1 MQRSTHRILTT
12 HCGSLPR
19 PNDLLEMLMAREQGR
34 LHDMPAFHTRVR
46 EAIGECV
53 RKQRDTGLD
62 IVNDGEWSKPD
73 YSTYVKNRFTGF
85 EGEPTPPDT
94 SRDMLDFPEYAPY
107 RRTGLQQLTRPKCNG
122 PIAWKDFD
130 AVQRDIDN
138 LKAAAGNAEEVFMTA
153 VSPGQVARFQG
164 NSYYKS
170 DEEYLWAL
178 ADVLKDEYKAITD
191 AGFTLQLDCPD
202 LGSGWN
208 GQFRSLTLA
217 EFRKVVDLH
226 LEVLNAATKDIPPE
240 RMRLHLCW
248 GNYEG
253 PHHHDIPLREII
265 EPVLQAQ
272 ARGGLLRG
280 RQPPSRAR
288 MDRLRGR
295 EAARREMHRPG
306 RDRLDD
312 QLHRAPGARR
322 PAHRALC
329 GPRGA
334 RECHRRRRLRLRDLR
349 WRAHRAASD
358 CLGEARCPRGGRP
371 HRQPEAVGTPH
382 MKGKRQRGD
391 GITPPSPHGRH
402 RPRTARRAATRA
414 GRQRAGSAS

>member
-1 MQRSTHRILTT
+1 
-12 HCGSLPR
+12 
-19 PNDLLEMLMAREQGR
+19 
-34 LHDMPAFHTRVR
+34 MPAFHARVR
-46 EAIGECV
+46 RAISECV

-85 EGEPTPPDT
+85 EGEPTPTDT

-107 RRTGLQQLTRPKCNG
+107 RRTSLQQLTRPMCNG

-164 NSYYKS
+164 NSHYKS
-170 DEEYLWAL
+170 DEEYLSAL
-178 ADVLKDEYKAITD
+178 ADVLKDEYKAITRRWLH
-191 AGFTLQLDCPD
+191 ATARLPGP
-202 LGSGWN
+202 GSGWN

-226 LEVLNAATKDIPPE
+226 LEVLNTATKDIPPE

-253 PHHHDIPLREII
+253 PHNHDIPLREII
-265 EPVLQAQ
+265 EPVQ
-272 ARGGLLRG
+272 ARPAAVSLRA
-280 RQPPSRAR
+280 PILVTTR
-288 MDRLRGR
+288 MERLRR
-295 EAARREMHRPG
+295 SEAARREMHRPG
-306 RDRLDD
+306 MIDSTTNFIE
-312 QLHRAPGARR
+312 HRSCR

-334 RECHRRRRLRLRDLR
+334 RECHCRRRLRLRDLR
-349 WRAHRAASD
+349 WCAHRAASD

-371 HRQPEAVGTPH
+371 HRQPEAGHAH
-382 MKGKRQRGD
+382 MKGKRPRGD

-402 RPRTARRAATRA
+402 ALELPVELQHTLVGKGQDLRMISPVTRCT
-414 GRQRAGSAS
+414 GSSQ

>member
-1 MQRSTHRILTT
+1 MKRSTHRILTT

-19 PNDLLEMLMAREQGR
+19 PSDLLEMLMAREQGG
-34 LHDMPAFHTRVR
+34 LPDLSAFHGRMR

-62 IVNDGEWSKPD
+62 IINDGEWSKPD
-73 YSTYVKNRFTGF
+73 YSTYVKNRLKGF
-85 EGEPTPPDT
+85 EGEPTPTDT
-94 SRDMLDFPEYAPY
+94 TRDMVDFPEFAAH
-107 RRTGLQQLTRPKCNG
+107 RHAGLQQLTRPKCDG
-122 PIAWKDFD
+122 PIAWKDFE
-130 AVQRDIDN
+130 AVKRDIEN
-138 LKAAAGNAEEVFMTA
+138 LKAAAGAPGDVFMTA

-178 ADVLKDEYKAITD
+178 AGVLTDEYKAITD

-226 LEVLNAATKDIPPE
+226 LDVLNTATRGIPAE

-265 EPVLQAQ
+265 EPVL
-272 ARGGLLRG
+272 
-280 RQPPSRAR
+280 RAR
-288 MDRLRGR
+288 PATISFEGANPRHEHEWAVFEEVKLPDGKCIVPGVIDSTTTFIEHPELVAQRIARYAGVVGR
-295 EAARREMHRPG
+295 ENVIAGVDCGFATFAG
-306 RDRLDD
+306 
-312 QLHRAPGARR
+312 APTVLPAIAWAKLGALTQGARIASER
-322 PAHRALC
+322 LWARA
-329 GPRGA
+329 
-334 RECHRRRRLRLRDLR
+334 
-349 WRAHRAASD
+349 
-358 CLGEARCPRGGRP
+358 
-371 HRQPEAVGTPH
+371 T
-382 MKGKRQRGD
+382 
-391 GITPPSPHGRH
+391 
-402 RPRTARRAATRA
+402 
-414 GRQRAGSAS
+414 